1 MAADTFFDE
10 VYRGIPPWDIG
21 RPQKEIIRLE
31 ETGEIKGDVLDVGC
45 GTGENALFL
54 AERGHIA
61 WGVDFAPRAIL
72 KAKAKAKKRGLKAV
86 FLIQDALKLQNLM
99 KQFDTVIDCGLF
111 HTLSD
116 AERPIFE
123 RSLESVLKRGGTY
136 FMLCFSDR
144 EPGAWGPRRVTQTEI
159 RDTFSDGW
167 EINYIQEANFISNLG
182 EEKIWAWLSSIIRL

>member
-123 RSLESVLKRGGTY
+123 RSLESVLKPGGTY

-182 EEKIWAWLSSIIRL
+182 EEKIWAWLSSITRL

>member
-45 GTGENALFL
+45 GTGENVLFL

-123 RSLESVLKRGGTY
+123 RSLESVLKPGGTY

-182 EEKIWAWLSSIIRL
+182 EEKIWAWLSSITRL

>member
-182 EEKIWAWLSSIIRL
+182 EEKIWAWLSSITRL

>member
-45 GTGENALFL
+45 GTGENVLFL
-54 AERGHIA
+54 AERGHTV
-61 WGVDFAPRAIL
+61 WGADFAPRAIL

>member
-123 RSLESVLKRGGTY
+123 RSLESVLKPGGTY